1 MFLNKDAKKEKAIL
15 NKINFVRNQDRCIY
29 SFAVFVFIIFLIP
42 NDVLT
47 NYPFLQSFTDLIAG
61 IIPGI
66 DVLSNASKLNEAL
79 RLYLSLLWVVG
90 SVFFLGLVLNYINL
104 FISIALNKFTDEEQ
118 SFLKDNND
126 KEVKSVF
133 NHFAIWFFIIG
144 IVFLALLRLYDGSIV
159 ESERLILHTL
169 NMIQSR
175 LGIAWFGLF
184 IGFAWAIFLPSV
196 IMIYLYWLVFNNI
209 NYNEGE
215 KDVTDNFKRIE

>member
-1 MFLNKDAKKEKAIL
+1 MFLNQDAKKEKAIL
-15 NKINFVRNQDRCIY
+15 NKINFYRYQNILVN
-29 SFAVFVFIIFLIP
+29 SFLVFTLSIFFIP

-47 NYPFLQSFTDLIAG
+47 NYPFLQSFTDLMAG

-90 SVFFLGLVLNYINL
+90 SVFFLGFVFNYMNL
-104 FISIALNKFTDEEQ
+104 FISITLNKFTDEEQ
-118 SFLKDNND
+118 NFLKDSND
-126 KEVKSVF
+126 KEVKSIF
-133 NHFAIWFFIIG
+133 NHFAIWFFITG

-184 IGFAWAIFLPSV
+184 IGFACVVFLPSI
-196 IMIYLYWLVFNNI
+196 IMMYLYWIIFNNI

-215 KDVTDNFKRIE
+215 YDATDK